1 MINHGF
7 RYPLDP
13 LQVIYQ
19 VGYLELKMV
28 YITRK
33 MWQKSQSC
41 NSSVSTMWTNVH
53 YFLAVKSKYF
63 RQMQFDEGE
72 GSALRMLS
80 VASRRITQTKSWL
93 LRRKLSNFKYFSSP
107 IQQWSNCLKG
117 LGSLWSFYH
126 LIAKGEKGTRR
137 WEMKRIISCLARCR
151 HGDIHADV
159 KLPTPMVS

>member
-41 NSSVSTMWTNVH
+41 NSSVSTMWTNVL

-80 VASRRITQTKSWL
+80 VASRRITETKSWL

-107 IQQWSNCLKG
+107 IQPTIEQFERLRLIMVILSFNCEGRKG
-117 LGSLWSFYH
+117 NAQVGNETNYFLFSTL
-126 LIAKGEKGTRR
+126 
-137 WEMKRIISCLARCR
+137 
-151 HGDIHADV
+151 
-159 KLPTPMVS
+159 

>member
-53 YFLAVKSKYF
+53 YFLAVNQKISDKCNLTKEKEVLWECSVLL
-63 RQMQFDEGE
+63 QGE
-72 GSALRMLS
+72 SL
-80 VASRRITQTKSWL
+80 
-93 LRRKLSNFKYFSSP
+93 KLSRGFCAENYPILNIFLLPFSE
-107 IQQWSNCLKG
+107 WSNCLKG

>member
-72 GSALRMLS
+72 GSGLRMLS

-107 IQQWSNCLKG
+107 IQRTIELFERLRLIIVILSFNCEG
-117 LGSLWSFYH
+117 
-126 LIAKGEKGTRR
+126 R
-137 WEMKRIISCLARCR
+137 KRNAQVGNETNYFLFSTL
-151 HGDIHADV
+151 
-159 KLPTPMVS
+159 

>member
-19 VGYLELKMV
+19 VGYLELKKV

-41 NSSVSTMWTNVH
+41 NSSVSTIWTNVH
-53 YFLAVKSKYF
+53 YFLAVKSKNF

-107 IQQWSNCLKG
+107 IQRTIELFERLRLIMVILSFNCEGRKG
-117 LGSLWSFYH
+117 NVQVGNETNYFLFSTL
-126 LIAKGEKGTRR
+126 
-137 WEMKRIISCLARCR
+137 
-151 HGDIHADV
+151 
-159 KLPTPMVS
+159 

>member
-13 LQVIYQ
+13 LQVIFQ

-41 NSSVSTMWTNVH
+41 NSSVSTRWTNVH
-53 YFLAVKSKYF
+53 YFLAVKSKNF

-80 VASRRITQTKSWL
+80 VASRRITETKSWL

-107 IQQWSNCLKG
+107 IQRTIELFERLRLIMVILSFNCEGSKG
-117 LGSLWSFYH
+117 NAQVGNETNYFLFSTL
-126 LIAKGEKGTRR
+126 
-137 WEMKRIISCLARCR
+137 
-151 HGDIHADV
+151 
-159 KLPTPMVS
+159 

>member
-53 YFLAVKSKYF
+53 YFLAVKSKNF
-63 RQMQFDEGE
+63 KQMQFDEGE

-80 VASRRITQTKSWL
+80 VASRRITETKSWL

-107 IQQWSNCLKG
+107 IQRTIELFER
-117 LGSLWSFYH
+117 LRLIIVILSFDCE
-126 LIAKGEKGTRR
+126 GR
-137 WEMKRIISCLARCR
+137 KRNAQVGNETNYFLFSTL
-151 HGDIHADV
+151 
-159 KLPTPMVS
+159 